1 MTFQKISHLTIGY
14 FSLHY
19 SYRKERF
26 IQYVLIILDIK
37 KVLRFSLPEDC
48 KHYFYSFQYLL
59 INRPMFAFPTGF
71 IVCKCIL

>member
-1 MTFQKISHLTIGY
+1 MSFKKISHLTSEY

-19 SYRKERF
+19 SHRRGVV
-26 IQYVLIILDIK
+26 IQYVLIIWDTK

-48 KHYFYSFQYLL
+48 KHYFYSFQYLP
-59 INRPMFAFPTGF
+59 INRSIFAFPTGF